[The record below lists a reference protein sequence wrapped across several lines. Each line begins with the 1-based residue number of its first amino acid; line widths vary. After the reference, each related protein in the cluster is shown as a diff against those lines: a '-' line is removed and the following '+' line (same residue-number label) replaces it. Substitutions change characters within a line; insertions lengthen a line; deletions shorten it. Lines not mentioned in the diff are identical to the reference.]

1 MDCND
6 PLRED
11 LVALLQGELEPSR
24 EAEVRAHAEAC
35 AACRVELEALR
46 GTLSAARAI
55 PEVQV
60 SKNFNAKL
68 REKLAAAKATPAASA
83 APSGETQRTKR
94 PSSRRVV
101 SGNFSARRR
110 EEKRGPWMR
119 YVAAA
124 AALVLVAVG
133 VARFVILPKGKDLT
147 SEELMA
153 LRMKAL
159 KDERRNAP
167 ERWEAVLGE
176 NAFDVAQATQAEK
189 LFLVPSVNSRAYETC
204 IVAYTSD
211 EIDAMKHNKGVDQKQ
226 FEAMMQR
233 AITATVVGGEIQ
245 LPKDFATPYLG
256 RKGSKLVLLK
266 LKGRM
271 EVWSAQAFESY
282 IENEPNME
290 IVPNPSDATPDAQ
303 GVPPQTGAAAKPIPA
318 V

>member
-11 LVALLQGELEPSR
+11 LVALIQGELEAAR
-24 EAEVRAHAEAC
+24 ADAVRAHAENC
-35 AACRVELEALR
+35 AACGAEVEAFRGALE
-46 GTLSAARAI
+46 AARAI
-55 PEVQV
+55 PEVPV
-60 SKNFNAKL
+60 SEGFNAKL
-68 REKLAAAKATPAASA
+68 REKIDAAQAASA
-83 APSGETQRTKR
+83 NETQRTKR

-101 SGNFSARRR
+101 SGSFGTRRR

-124 AALVLVAVG
+124 AAVVLVAVG

-147 SEELMA
+147 AEELMA

-159 KDERRNAP
+159 KDERRNTP
-167 ERWEAVLGE
+167 ERWETVLGE

-189 LFLVPSVNSRAYETC
+189 LYLVPSVNSRAYETC
-204 IVAYTSD
+204 IVAYTAD
-211 EIDAMKHNKGVDQKQ
+211 EIDAMKQNTGVDQKQ
-226 FEAMMQR
+226 LEAMMQR
-233 AITATVVGGEIQ
+233 AITATVVGGEIR

-271 EVWSAQAFESY
+271 EVWSAQALESY
-282 IENEPNME
+282 IESEPNME
-290 IVPNPSDATPDAQ
+290 IVPNPNDATPDAQ
-303 GVPPQTGAAAKPIPA
+303 GVPPQTGAARDKLPA
-318 V
+318 A

>member
-11 LVALLQGELEPSR
+11 LVALIQGELESAR
-24 EAEVRAHAEAC
+24 ADAVRAHAESC
-35 AACRVELEALR
+35 AACRAELEALR
-46 GTLSAARAI
+46 GALEAPRAI

-60 SKNFNAKL
+60 SENFNAKL
-68 REKLAAAKATPAASA
+68 REKISAAKVAKAAPAAS
-83 APSGETQRTKR
+83 ETQRAKR

-110 EEKRGPWMR
+110 DEKRGPGMR

-124 AALVLVAVG
+124 AAVVLVAVG

-147 SEELMA
+147 PEELMA

-159 KDERRNAP
+159 KDERRDAP
-167 ERWEAVLGE
+167 ERWETVLGE
-176 NAFDVAQATQAEK
+176 NAFDVAAATQAEK
-189 LFLVPSVNSRAYETC
+189 LYLVPSVNNRAYETC
-204 IVAYTSD
+204 IVAYTAD
-211 EIDAMKHNKGVDQKQ
+211 EIDAMKQSKGVDQKQ
-226 FEAMMQR
+226 LEAMMQR
-233 AITATVVGGEIQ
+233 AITATVVSGEIR

-271 EVWSAQAFESY
+271 EVWSAQAFDSY

-290 IVPNPSDATPDAQ
+290 IVPSPNDATPDAQ
-303 GVPPQTGAAAKPIPA
+303 GVPPQTGGAARA
-318 V
+318 VPTV

>member
-11 LVALLQGELEPSR
+11 LVALIQGELE
-24 EAEVRAHAEAC
+24 AACADAVRAHAESC
-35 AACRVELEALR
+35 AACRAELEALR
-46 GTLSAARAI
+46 GALEAARAL
-55 PEVQV
+55 PQVQV
-60 SKNFNAKL
+60 SENFNAKL
-68 REKLAAAKATPAASA
+68 REKIAAAKAAPA
-83 APSGETQRTKR
+83 GETQRAKR
-94 PSSRRVV
+94 PSSRRVA
-101 SGNFSARRR
+101 SGNFSTRRR
-110 EEKRGPWMR
+110 DEQRGPWMR

-124 AALVLVAVG
+124 AAVVLVAVG

-167 ERWEAVLGE
+167 ERWETVLGE

-189 LFLVPSVNSRAYETC
+189 LYLVPSVNSRAYETC
-204 IVAYTSD
+204 IVAYTAD
-211 EIDAMKHNKGVDQKQ
+211 EIDAMKQNTGVDQKQ
-226 FEAMMQR
+226 LEAMMQR

-245 LPKDFATPYLG
+245 LPRDFATPYLG

-282 IENEPNME
+282 IESEPNME
-290 IVPNPSDATPDAQ
+290 IVPNPNDATPDAQ
-303 GVPPQTGAAAKPIPA
+303 GVPPQTGAAAKPHPA
-318 V
+318 A